1 MPERRDRVRFLCIGI
16 RVGSQQKRSPNVE
29 TDEEVYAGVLHV
41 HLELWHPAAVQS
53 SQRDS
58 NHLHSDVSYR
68 S

>member
-29 TDEEVYAGVLHV
+29 TDEEDREGVLHV

-53 SQRDS
+53 S
-58 NHLHSDVSYR
+58 
-68 S
+68 